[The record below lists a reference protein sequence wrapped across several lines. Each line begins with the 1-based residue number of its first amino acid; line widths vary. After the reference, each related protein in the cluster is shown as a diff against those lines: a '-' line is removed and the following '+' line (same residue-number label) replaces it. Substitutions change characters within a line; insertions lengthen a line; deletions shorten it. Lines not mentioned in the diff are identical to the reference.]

1 MEKQKI
7 TGNTE
12 GIRRTQL
19 EAMEAWY
26 ALEIDQ
32 DAFLPKELCL
42 MMAEATAALGREVA
56 VFLSRSGDVLDIRIG
71 ENDRVASHLPRLRR
85 GPQGLSRVRCIHT
98 HPGGDWHLSGPDLST
113 LTALR
118 LDAVCAIG
126 VAADGGVTGISA
138 AFHGEG
144 GEPVLETASFRELPA
159 AGWMEEILR
168 SEERF
173 KASAAEDGPE
183 KALLVGTDSEE
194 SLDEL
199 AALAE
204 SAGAVVV
211 GKILQKRQAAD
222 RAFYIGTGKVGE
234 VALAA
239 QNTDADLVIFD
250 DELSGRQFRN
260 LEDAIGVKVIDR
272 TQLIL
277 DIFAQRAKTNEGKLQ
292 VLAAQLKYRSA
303 RLIGQG
309 LLLSRLGGGIGTR
322 GPGETKLEI
331 DRRRIREQVNDV
343 EKRLKVLEKER
354 GMRRKNR
361 EKSEIPV
368 VALVGYTNVGKSS
381 LMNRLSGAD
390 VLVQDRLFATLDAV
404 SRRVEGE
411 NGEYILVDTVG
422 FINKLPHDLVEAF
435 HSTLEEAA
443 LADVL
448 LLVSDATD
456 ERLSEHQETVRDVL
470 KTLGATE
477 QKRIEVMNKCDLAPD
492 TAARFPEAVPVSA
505 VTGEG
510 IERLAREIES
520 AVRRTEKH
528 YEVMI
533 PYASY
538 AAVDMLL
545 KSARVLSR
553 TDGAEGTAFSVAMQE
568 ADAKSLAARYR
579 LRITETEI

>member
-1 MEKQKI
+1 MKYCDSHTHSLNSFDAESSVEEMCRAAIDRGLSALTI
-7 TGNTE
+7 TDHCEAAFINCGE
-12 GIRRTQL
+12 DCEFGSFDRLIPQSIR
-19 EAMEAWY
+19 
-26 ALEIDQ
+26 
-32 DAFLPKELCL
+32 
-42 MMAEATAALGREVA
+42 
-56 VFLSRSGDVLDIRIG
+56 DIR
-71 ENDRVASHLPRLRR
+71 E
-85 GPQGLSRVRCIHT
+85 
-98 HPGGDWHLSGPDLST
+98 
-113 LTALR
+113 
-118 LDAVCAIG
+118 
-126 VAADGGVTGISA
+126 
-138 AFHGEG
+138 
-144 GEPVLETASFRELPA
+144 
-159 AGWMEEILR
+159 
-168 SEERF
+168 
-173 KASAAEDGPE
+173 
-183 KALLVGTDSEE
+183 
-194 SLDEL
+194 
-199 AALAE
+199 
-204 SAGAVVV
+204 
-211 GKILQKRQAAD
+211 
-222 RAFYIGTGKVGE
+222 
-234 VALAA
+234 
-239 QNTDADLVIFD
+239 
-250 DELSGRQFRN
+250 
-260 LEDAIGVKVIDR
+260 
-272 TQLIL
+272 
-277 DIFAQRAKTNEGKLQ
+277 AQRKFEGKLQ

-343 EKRLKVLEKER
+343 EKRLKTLEKER

-456 ERLSEHQETVRDVL
+456 ERLSEHQETVRGVL

-492 TAARFPEAVPVSA
+492 TASRFPEAVPVSA
-505 VTGEG
+505 FTGEG
-510 IERLAREIES
+510 LERLSREIEN

-528 YEVMI
+528 YAVMI
-533 PYASY
+533 PYSAY

-553 TDGAEGTAFSVAMQE
+553 IDGAEGTEFSVAMQE

-579 LRITETEI
+579 LRVTEMED